1 MITEGIHY
9 GNQAGKT
16 ERKLW
21 NRKYLQPRFSQ
32 IAVGVTN
39 KLKTLEDKDGSSL

>member
-32 IAVGVTN
+32 IE
-39 KLKTLEDKDGSSL
+39 EDERLNNQAQIV